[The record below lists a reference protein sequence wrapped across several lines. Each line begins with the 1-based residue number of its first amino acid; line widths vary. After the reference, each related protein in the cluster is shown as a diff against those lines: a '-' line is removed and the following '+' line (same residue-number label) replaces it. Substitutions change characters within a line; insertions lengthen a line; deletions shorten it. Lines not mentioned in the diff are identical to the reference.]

1 MQKNPHILD
10 IDGEPTVEAVINLFG
25 GPLHAY
31 DNVTDEYHK
40 IIVHTAYRLRQTG
53 MTDWIYVTGFRSSAL
68 WKSPTGN
75 GYLTVYVDGD
85 MS

>member
-25 GPLHAY
+25 GPFHAY

-40 IIVHTAYRLRQTG
+40 VIVYTAYRLRQTG
-53 MTDWIYVTGFRSSAL
+53 MTDWIYVTGWNSAAL

-75 GYLTVYVDGD
+75 GYLNVHVDG
-85 MS
+85 SLS